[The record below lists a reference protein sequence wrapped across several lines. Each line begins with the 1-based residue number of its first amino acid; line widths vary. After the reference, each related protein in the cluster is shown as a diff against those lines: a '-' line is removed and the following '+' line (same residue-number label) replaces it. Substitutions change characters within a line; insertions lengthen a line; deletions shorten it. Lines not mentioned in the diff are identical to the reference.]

1 MTTSGYRLTPAARR
15 DLNGI
20 WLFTSQTWSEQQA
33 DRYLAL
39 LTRAFERIADEPSL
53 AREREE
59 FSPPVRVYAC
69 EAHVIIYLACDDHV
83 LIVRVR
89 HKREDW
95 MRDLA
100 AI

>member
-1 MTTSGYRLTPAARR
+1 M
-15 DLNGI
+15 
-20 WLFTSQTWSEQQA
+20 QTWSEQQA

-39 LTRAFERIADEPSL
+39 LTRAFERIAEDPTI
-53 AREREE
+53 ARERTE
-59 FSPPVRVYAC
+59 FSPPVRIFAC
-69 EAHVIIYLACDDHV
+69 EAHVVIYVLQSDHV

-100 AI
+100 AT